1 MYTREASALDLFTD
15 SVRIMGDA
23 TLCGVMEFD
32 QRLDPILLESAV
44 RACIMAHPILHSRL
58 VRGNGPAFWEMWP
71 VSLPPLEVTDCTE
84 AYHPQIIGPV
94 DPYQPVQ
101 CRVRLLRRSSG
112 DVIVVNL
119 AHAAADGYGL
129 QIFMSQLLQEY
140 DKPGSVLPA
149 HGGIPERDTLWT
161 SKLSG
166 DEKPASAPM
175 KVINPMWPDPLG
187 TSKQRSSFHRKRV
200 SPRLLERI
208 RARAGKSGGSINDVV
223 MAAYFL
229 TMSDLTGHPGPID
242 IFFPVN
248 LRKHLND
255 GTRVM
260 SNQAVNVCFALT
272 RRNGDGMEEVLSR
285 VIESTRG
292 LKAGQIGILEQVEMD
307 AACDPEG
314 RRIQAMVDQMVA
326 LQKTGLADIFISNP
340 GPFTL
345 PEIEGL
351 EDAYICYPGGY
362 MPCTCFVTSTF
373 RGQMTI
379 TMGYQDSERARTTT
393 KKAMDLFMLHLLSLT
408 GPV

>member
-1 MYTREASALDLFTD
+1 
-15 SVRIMGDA
+15 
-23 TLCGVMEFD
+23 
-32 QRLDPILLESAV
+32 
-44 RACIMAHPILHSRL
+44 
-58 VRGNGPAFWEMWP
+58 
-71 VSLPPLEVTDCTE
+71 
-84 AYHPQIIGPV
+84 
-94 DPYQPVQ
+94 
-101 CRVRLLRRSSG
+101 
-112 DVIVVNL
+112 
-119 AHAAADGYGL
+119 
-129 QIFMSQLLQEY
+129 
-140 DKPGSVLPA
+140 
-149 HGGIPERDTLWT
+149 
-161 SKLSG
+161 
-166 DEKPASAPM
+166 
-175 KVINPMWPDPLG
+175 
-187 TSKQRSSFHRKRV
+187 
-200 SPRLLERI
+200 
-208 RARAGKSGGSINDVV
+208 
-223 MAAYFL
+223 
-229 TMSDLTGHPGPID
+229 MSDLTGHPGPID

-292 LKAGQIGILEQVEMD
+292 LKAGQIGILEQVEID